1 MSSLHEFDL
10 RLPPAKVALSNPE
23 SPNTAA
29 RLHPVPS
36 VLIARGGAIRTKQD
50 RPVTFALSCDYQGYH
65 SPQIVILSPPLHGK
79 LADRCVIPFLPLQD
93 DSASEDN
100 FPMPPTRIDA
110 EIRCYI
116 PQAGFEGVDAFSYI
130 LTDGIASSE
139 PATMQIVVS
148 GENSIPAALPQQV
161 SVKMGESVWIQL
173 QGIDPDNDAL
183 EFNIA
188 TQPTR
193 GTLRRPA
200 FEDCFCSFVAEQEG
214 IEFPFAPLS
223 NVFIYEPSMDDG
235 DDTAFSDSP
244 LPDMFSF
251 TVTDG
256 TTVSEPA
263 NVEIDIR
270 PFNRAPEAV
279 ISVKEVIEAWS
290 SADKPVVVA
299 NSKLKAEVLF
309 DAGNSIEPDGDP
321 MEVWWSRLVPVETPS
336 SGKRR
341 GMEELPIAQGMKL
354 SIKLPVGKHTI
365 VANVSDGSLED
376 RCALRVTVLSPA
388 QAIRRLSR
396 EVRAAKFAAPLEKQ
410 LLTFLRQAT
419 KFAAEQKLKE
429 MSGFLDQFRF
439 AMRTIGSREHPSIDV
454 LALADTSDSILSAVE
469 DARSKIIRPASF
481 LR

>member
-1 MSSLHEFDL
+1 MSSLHEIDL
-10 RLPPAKVALSNPE
+10 RLPPAKVALSNSEFPY
-23 SPNTAA
+23 TVA

-36 VLIARGGAIRTKQD
+36 ILVARGGSIRTKQD
-50 RPVTFALSCDYQGYH
+50 RPVTFALSCDYQGCH
-65 SPQIVILSPPLHGK
+65 SPQIVIISPPRHGK
-79 LADRCVIPFLPLQD
+79 LADRCVIPFLPLQEDSTSED
-93 DSASEDN
+93 DSPVDPA
-100 FPMPPTRIDA
+100 RIDA

-116 PQAGFEGVDAFSYI
+116 PQTGFQGVDEFSYF
-130 LTDGIASSE
+130 LSDGISRSE
-139 PATMQIVVS
+139 PATVQIVVS
-148 GENSIPAALPQQV
+148 SENSIPVAFPQQV

-200 FEDCFCSFVAEQEG
+200 IEDCFCSFVTEQEG

-223 NVFIYEPSMDDG
+223 NVFIYEPAFDD
-235 DDTAFSDSP
+235 DNEAAVSNSP
-244 LPDMFSF
+244 QPDMFSF

-279 ISVKEVIEAWS
+279 IAVKEVIEAWS
-290 SADKPVVVA
+290 CADKQVVVA
-299 NSKLKAEVLF
+299 NPKLKAEVLF

-321 MEVWWSRLVPVETPS
+321 MEVWWSRLVPTETPS

-341 GMEELPIAQGMKL
+341 AMEESPIAHGMNL
-354 SIKLPVGKHTI
+354 SITLPVGKHTI

-376 RCALRVTVLSPA
+376 RCALQVTVLSPL
-388 QAIRRLSR
+388 QALRRLSR
-396 EVRAAKFAAPLEKQ
+396 DVRAGKFDSLMEKR
-410 LLTFLRQAT
+410 LLNCLRQAG
-419 KFAAEQKLKE
+419 KFVAEQKFKE
-429 MSGFLDQFRF
+429 MSGCLDQFRF
-439 AMRTIGSREHPSIDV
+439 SVRMIGAEEYASIDV
-454 LALADTSDSILSAVE
+454 LGLADTSDAILSAVE